1 VVRRKFIISVP
12 TLIFIKEMSDFK
24 VGDLVRVKKSTDLS
38 PILRFFHNKIGMI
51 TSLIAESQKNG
62 RVYMREYAV
71 LFSDGK
77 RAAFKDYEL
86 ILVADVN
93 E

>member
-1 VVRRKFIISVP
+1 MKG
-12 TLIFIKEMSDFK
+12 FK
-24 VGDLVRVKKSTDLS
+24 VGALVRVKRSTDLS
-38 PILRFFHNKIGMI
+38 PILRFFHNKIGMV

-77 RAAFKDYEL
+77 RASFKDYEL
-86 ILVADVN
+86 VLVADLN
-93 E
+93 D

>member
-1 VVRRKFIISVP
+1 MV
-12 TLIFIKEMSDFK
+12 
-24 VGDLVRVKKSTDLS
+24 
-38 PILRFFHNKIGMI
+38 

-77 RAAFKDYEL
+77 RASFKDYEL
-86 ILVADVN
+86 VLVADLN
-93 E
+93 D

>member
-1 VVRRKFIISVP
+1 MKS
-12 TLIFIKEMSDFK
+12 FK
-24 VGDLVRVKKSTDLS
+24 VGDLVRVRKSTDLS
-38 PILRFFHNKIGMI
+38 PILRFFHNKIGMV

-77 RAAFKDYEL
+77 RASFKDYEL
-86 ILVADVN
+86 VLVADLN
-93 E
+93 D

>member
-1 VVRRKFIISVP
+1 MKG
-12 TLIFIKEMSDFK
+12 FK
-24 VGDLVRVKKSTDLS
+24 VGDLVRVKRSTDLS
-38 PILRFFHNKIGMI
+38 PILRFFHNKIGMV

-77 RAAFKDYEL
+77 RASFKDYEL
-86 ILVADVN
+86 VLVADLN
-93 E
+93 D

>member
-1 VVRRKFIISVP
+1 MRG
-12 TLIFIKEMSDFK
+12 FK
-24 VGDLVRVKKSTDLS
+24 VGDLVRVKRSTDLS
-38 PILRFFHNKIGMI
+38 PILRFFHNKIGMV

-77 RAAFKDYEL
+77 RASFKDYEL
-86 ILVADVN
+86 ILVADV
-93 E
+93 ED

>member
-1 VVRRKFIISVP
+1 MKSF
-12 TLIFIKEMSDFK
+12 E
-24 VGDLVRVKKSTDLS
+24 VGDLVRVRKSTDLS

-51 TSLIAESQKNG
+51 TFLMSESQKNG
-62 RVYMREYAV
+62 KVYMREYAV

-86 ILVADVN
+86 VLVADVN
-93 E
+93 D

>member
-1 VVRRKFIISVP
+1 M
-12 TLIFIKEMSDFK
+12 TDFK

-38 PILRFFHNKIGMI
+38 PILRFFHNKIGMV

-77 RAAFKDYEL
+77 RASFKDYEL
-86 ILVADVN
+86 ILVADA
-93 E
+93 ED